1 MGKTYET
8 INSEV
13 QQWIANQSM
22 FFVGTFPKADSGS
35 INISPKG
42 HDTLRVLDANTLAFL
57 DYGGSGVETIAHIRE
72 NGRIVIMMCAFEG
85 PPQ

>member
-1 MGKTYET
+1 
-8 INSEV
+8 
-13 QQWIANQSM
+13 M
-22 FFVGTFPKADSGS
+22 FFVGTAPKADSGS

-42 HDTLRVLDANTLAFL
+42 HNTLRVLDANTLAFL
-57 DYGGSGVETIAHIRE
+57 VYGGSGVETIAYIRE